1 MVGFGDAPGGI
12 ACRPQPPISTVGQQG
27 GRILPVG
34 LGIGATQ
41 LGCAVMSP
49 SRAAGRPPMMTVVEP
64 MAIMP
69 GPAGT
74 QGTSMQGRVVSVIR
88 AAGREP
94 ISTVG

>member
-1 MVGFGDAPGGI
+1 MRA
-12 ACRPQPPISTVGQQG
+12 QPPISTVGQQG
-27 GRILPVG
+27 GSMLPVG

-41 LGCAVMSP
+41 LGCVVMSP
-49 SRAAGRPPMMTVVEP
+49 SRAAGRLPISTVVEP
-64 MAIMP
+64 LAIMP